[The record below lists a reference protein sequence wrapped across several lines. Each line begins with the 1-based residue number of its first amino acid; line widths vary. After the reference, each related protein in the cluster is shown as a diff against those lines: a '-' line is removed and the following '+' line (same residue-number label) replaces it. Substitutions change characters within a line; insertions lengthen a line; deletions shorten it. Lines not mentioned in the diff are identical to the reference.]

1 MKDTACFP
9 QLSILLTMLYL
20 YRGMGLHDGMNS
32 DGIMPNTKIAKAMG
46 DVMGTSK
53 KKDDN

>member
-1 MKDTACFP
+1 
-9 QLSILLTMLYL
+9 MLYL
-20 YRGMGLHDGMNS
+20 YRGIGLHDGMNS

-53 KKDDN
+53 KKDDK